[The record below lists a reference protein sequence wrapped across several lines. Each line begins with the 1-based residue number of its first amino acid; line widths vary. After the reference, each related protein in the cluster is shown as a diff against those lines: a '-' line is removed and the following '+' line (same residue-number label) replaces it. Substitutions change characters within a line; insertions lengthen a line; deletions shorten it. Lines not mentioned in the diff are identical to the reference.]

1 MFSMAAMGCVVA
13 IHIAA
18 VISAVDVRTII
29 HAVLAP
35 AHSAASGSGE
45 SVACADRRIRAHK
58 LSVPSTAVIGIA
70 GFMISFP
77 ARIHPYRARCAAM
90 QTARNA
96 RHLGHWK
103 GVRFTLAF
111 GSHLAAGRR
120 RTIGRLI
127 ASTASQGQ
135 SGSNRQD
142 ATMAADI

>member
-13 IHIAA
+13 VHIAA

-29 HAVLAP
+29 RAVLAP
-35 AHSAASGSGE
+35 AHSAASRAGKSIT
-45 SVACADRRIRAHK
+45 CADRRIRAQK

-70 GFMISFP
+70 GFMIGPP

-90 QTARNA
+90 QTAGNA

-127 ASTASQGQ
+127 ATTASQRQ
-135 SGSNRQD
+135 SCSNRQD
-142 ATMAADI
+142 AAMAADI